1 MGNRQKLIT
10 DTLNTEYRPRA
21 GVTSQR
27 PIGVFDSGVGGL
39 SVLQHLQT
47 ELPAEQFI
55 YLADQGHVPYG
66 SRSAQEIIHFSQG
79 ITQFFLQL
87 NVKAIVVAC
96 NTASAAALSLLRQ
109 QFDLPFVGM
118 EPAVKP
124 AARQTQSG
132 KVGILATGGTFASD
146 RYARLTAKYAQG
158 VSVWEDPCLGLVP
171 EIEAGRLNSPAV
183 HQILQK
189 ALVPMLAAG
198 VDTVVLGCTHYP
210 FVLPVVEG
218 IVGTAVTIIDPAPAV
233 ARQTG
238 VVLRQHSLLADL
250 SQSGGVR
257 FITTGAAEPYTR
269 QVEQLLGFND
279 AVVETAVWS
288 DERLS
293 VNSNR

>member
-1 MGNRQKLIT
+1 VNQ
-10 DTLNTEYRPRA
+10 
-21 GVTSQR
+21 QQ

-39 SVLQHLQT
+39 SVLRHLQT
-47 ELPAEQFI
+47 QLPAEQFI

-66 SRSAQEIIHFSQG
+66 SRSAQEIIQFSQG

-124 AARQTQSG
+124 AAQQTQSG
-132 KVGILATGGTFASD
+132 KVGILATGGTFAST
-146 RYARLTAKYAQG
+146 RYARLTAKYAQS
-158 VSVWEDPCLGLVP
+158 VKVWEDPCVGLVP
-171 EIEAGRLNSPAV
+171 EIEAGRLDSPAV
-183 HQILQK
+183 HQILQQ
-189 ALVPMLAAG
+189 ALTPMLAAG

-238 VVLRQHSLLADL
+238 VVLRQHSLLADA
-250 SQSGGVR
+250 SQSGSVR
-257 FITTGAAEPYTR
+257 FITTGAAEPYAR
-269 QVEQLLGFND
+269 QVEQLLGLSG
-279 AVVETAVWS
+279 VGVETAVWNG
-288 DERLS
+288 DWLS
-293 VNSNR
+293 VNGKR